1 MTSGFPELDMTAAY
15 PEPMTPLPHGTWPS
29 PITPS
34 TLTAAQAKLDEV
46 ATDGPDTYWL
56 EGRPWE
62 RGRSGLVRHDG
73 RTDSVADVLP
83 ESWNVRSRVHE
94 YGGGPYAV
102 SSGTVVF
109 SHFGDDRLWRLD
121 PGSSEPVALTPEG
134 DVRFGGLVIHG
145 DLVYAVR
152 EDHRGSATE
161 PVNELVRLS
170 LHGHGGGGE
179 GEGDGFGTVLA
190 SGTDFV
196 SRPAL
201 SPDGHRIAWVSWDH
215 PDMPWDSTLL
225 HEASV
230 EDLLAQPADAGAH
243 VVAGGPGI
251 SAVQPTYAP
260 DGRLWFLSDESN
272 WWNPWT
278 LEDGATRQALDVA
291 ADLAT
296 PQWVLGMRDLAF
308 LADGRLVLRNPDPS
322 TGALALL
329 DPADRTLTPVPIEAS
344 HTELISTD
352 GDEIA
357 LKRGLGDSLPEILR
371 VRTDGSTTI
380 LATSSPEPI
389 DPDYVSRAEEVSW
402 ANGAGLTAYGNFYAP
417 TNAEVTG
424 PEGELPPLLV
434 FVHGG
439 PTAQALP
446 SYQST
451 VQFWTTRGFAVL
463 DVNHG
468 GSTGYGRDYRERLRG
483 QWGVVDLDDCVT
495 GAAAMAAAG
504 RVDGARLAIRGGS
517 AGGYTT
523 LRALT
528 ASDVFAAGTSLYGIS
543 DLRALLVDDH
553 KFESRYTIGLVG
565 PWPEAEDVYLDRS
578 PISHIGRLHGEL
590 LLLQG
595 EDDKVVPLQQAQLM
609 ADGMAAAG
617 KDVELVV
624 YPGEGH
630 GFRQASTIEDA
641 LTRELAF
648 YQRVL
653 GLG

>member
-1 MTSGFPELDMTAAY
+1 
-15 PEPMTPLPHGTWPS
+15 
-29 PITPS
+29 
-34 TLTAAQAKLDEV
+34 
-46 ATDGPDTYWL
+46 
-56 EGRPWE
+56 
-62 RGRSGLVRHDG
+62 
-73 RTDSVADVLP
+73 
-83 ESWNVRSRVHE
+83 
-94 YGGGPYAV
+94 
-102 SSGTVVF
+102 
-109 SHFGDDRLWRLD
+109 
-121 PGSSEPVALTPEG
+121 
-134 DVRFGGLVIHG
+134 
-145 DLVYAVR
+145 
-152 EDHRGSATE
+152 
-161 PVNELVRLS
+161 
-170 LHGHGGGGE
+170 
-179 GEGDGFGTVLA
+179 
-190 SGTDFV
+190 
-196 SRPAL
+196 
-201 SPDGHRIAWVSWDH
+201 
-215 PDMPWDSTLL
+215 MPWDSTLL

-380 LATSSPEPI
+380 LATSSPEPL

-402 ANGAGLTAYGNFYAP
+402 TNGAGLTAYGNFYAP